1 VTDSNANKQKTATSD
16 QKAGKGAGIQSGFM
30 YADNLSRGRVGR
42 GFGVKVLMWRE
53 RRGERTLV
61 RGRLKGPFRAAAV
74 EIAWRVCVLQRRDGK
89 NGQNPRGSDRR
100 ERSETKSKDKTKK
113 KPYSPAHFAVDCGQV
128 NYGTAYL
135 TWDGPNGTDRGIVKR
150 EWRRRQSCAFVSLYV
165 CTKECIHYTQLNPLS
180 QGPGLFETSFRH
192 LSRICLI
199 CLARLGGDDTDHV
212 SSTVMAGLMSSGRLF
227 G

>member
-1 VTDSNANKQKTATSD
+1 ML
-16 QKAGKGAGIQSGFM
+16 QSG
-30 YADNLSRGRVGR
+30 
-42 GFGVKVLMWRE
+42 
-53 RRGERTLV
+53 
-61 RGRLKGPFRAAAV
+61 
-74 EIAWRVCVLQRRDGK
+74 DGK
-89 NGQNPRGSDRR
+89 NGQIHADPTGGR
-100 ERSETKSKDKTKK
+100 EVKQKAKTKTKK

-180 QGPGLFETSFRH
+180 QGPGLFETSVRH

-199 CLARLGGDDTDHV
+199 CLARLGGDDTHHV